1 MKQNRKNLPI
11 ILASSSPARI
21 ELLNRIKIIPS
32 QIIPTDIDETP
43 NLRELP
49 APLAMRLAYE
59 KAIKIASQIEESAII
74 IAADT
79 VAAVGRRILP
89 KATTYEEVK
98 NCIKM
103 LSGRRHRVYTGLCII
118 KKENDQLTVRKKIVQ
133 TIVKFKKLSEEEINF
148 YCSLDEGIDKA
159 GGCKISGYA
168 EAFISFI
175 SGSYSNV
182 MGLPLFETV
191 NALTSL
197 GFRCSSVM
205 PAKMNYCHSAT

>member
-32 QIIPTDIDETP
+32 QIIPADIDETP

-49 APLAMRLAYE
+49 APLAIRLAYE
-59 KAIKIASQIEESAII
+59 KAIKVASQIEES
-74 IAADT
+74 AADT
-79 VAAVGRRILP
+79 VAAVGKRILP

-118 KKENDQLTVRKKIVQ
+118 KKENDQLTVRQKIVQ
-133 TIVKFKKLSEEEINF
+133 TIVKFKKLSDEEINF

-191 NALTSL
+191 TALTSL
-197 GFRCSSVM
+197 GFKVYNR
-205 PAKMNYCHSAT
+205 

>member
-1 MKQNRKNLPI
+1 MQYRSKNLPI
-11 ILASSSPARI
+11 ILASQSPARV
-21 ELLNRIKIIPS
+21 ELLKRIKITPA
-32 QIIPTDIDETP
+32 QIIPADIDETP
-43 NLRELP
+43 NLRESP
-49 APLAMRLAYE
+49 NHLATRLAYE
-59 KAIKIASQIEESAII
+59 KATKVASQIEDSAII

-79 VAAVGRRILP
+79 VTALGRRILP
-89 KATTYEEVK
+89 KASSAEEVRYCL
-98 NCIKM
+98 NI

-118 KKENDQLTVRKKIVQ
+118 KKDKDQLVTRQKIVQ
-133 TIVKFKKLSEEEINF
+133 TVLKFKRLSEEELNF

-191 NALTSL
+191 NSLNSL
-197 GFRCSSVM
+197 GFISY
-205 PAKMNYCHSAT
+205 K

>member
-1 MKQNRKNLPI
+1 MNQIHNI
-11 ILASSSPARI
+11 ILASQSPARI
-21 ELLNRIKIIPS
+21 ELLKRIKITPT
-32 QIIPTDIDETP
+32 QIIPADIDETP

-49 APLAMRLAYE
+49 NHLVTRLAYE
-59 KAIKIASQIEESAII
+59 KAAKVASQIENSAII

-89 KATTYEEVK
+89 KATTAEEVRY
-98 NCIKM
+98 CMEM

-118 KKENDQLTVRKKIVQ
+118 KKDKEQLVTRQKIIQ
-133 TIVKFKKLSEEEINF
+133 TIIKFKKLSSEEINF
-148 YCSLDEGIDKA
+148 YCLLDEGLDKA

-191 NALTSL
+191 NMLNSL
-197 GFRCSSVM
+197 GFRSCR
-205 PAKMNYCHSAT
+205 

>member
-1 MKQNRKNLPI
+1 MKRNQKTLSI
-11 ILASSSPARI
+11 ILASRSSTRV

-32 QIIPTDIDETP
+32 RIITADIDETP

-49 APLAMRLAYE
+49 VSLAVRLAYA
-59 KAIKIASQIEESAII
+59 KAIKVVSQIEESAII

-79 VAAVGRRILP
+79 VVAVGRRILP
-89 KATTYEEVK
+89 KATTYEDVK
-98 NCIKM
+98 NCIKI

-118 KKENDQLTVRKKIVQ
+118 KKENGQLTIRQKTVQ
-133 TIVKFKKLSEEEINF
+133 TIVKFKKLSDEEINF

-159 GGCKISGYA
+159 GGYKISSYA

-197 GFRCSSVM
+197 GFKVSQ
-205 PAKMNYCHSAT
+205 